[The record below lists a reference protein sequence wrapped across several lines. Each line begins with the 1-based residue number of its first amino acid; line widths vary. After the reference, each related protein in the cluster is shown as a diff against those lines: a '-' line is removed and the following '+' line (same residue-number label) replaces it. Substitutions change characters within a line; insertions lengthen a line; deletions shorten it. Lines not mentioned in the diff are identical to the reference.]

1 MNRKGGIEVASH
13 IPGEWHRLEPKLV
26 ERIKKHFQR
35 GKFSLGVRFNFH
47 DSSCGVY
54 WNPEAVGQAVK
65 QLRGLAEAQGVELE
79 LNGEVLL
86 NLVKMIDT
94 SSALPDALEVEDMV
108 ITALDTSIE
117 QLKQMR
123 ETEGAAL
130 KQDVMDRLIVLE
142 QLNQEVKAESANTV
156 QNHQETLMC
165 RLKKLNLELDMDDE
179 RFLREIT
186 FFVDRCDISE
196 ELTRIDSH
204 LKQFY
209 EMLEQPGAVGRKL
222 DFLCQ
227 ELHREINTIGSKAN
241 NIEITR
247 RVIDL
252 KNELERIREQIQNLE

>member
-1 MNRKGGIEVASH
+1 MKSMTGYGRGEIKGSILDLSVELSSVNRKGGIEVASH

-108 ITALDTSIE
+108 ITALAS
-117 QLKQMR
+117 R
-123 ETEGAAL
+123 GC
-130 KQDVMDRLIVLE
+130 
-142 QLNQEVKAESANTV
+142 
-156 QNHQETLMC
+156 LMS
-165 RLKKLNLELDMDDE
+165 MPVVW
-179 RFLREIT
+179 T
-186 FFVDRCDISE
+186 WS
-196 ELTRIDSH
+196 
-204 LKQFY
+204 
-209 EMLEQPGAVGRKL
+209 
-222 DFLCQ
+222 
-227 ELHREINTIGSKAN
+227 
-241 NIEITR
+241 
-247 RVIDL
+247 
-252 KNELERIREQIQNLE
+252 